1 MMGEAPWPAGLRAR
15 QPSPVTID
23 RAGSDAL
30 DEVMHIMG
38 AAFPPCF
45 GEAWTRSQC
54 AGILP
59 MAGVALRLA
68 ADADG
73 EVVGFSLMRV
83 IADEA
88 ELLLIAVD
96 PAAQHGGIGGA
107 LIDDFVEVAAA
118 QGARRLHLE
127 VREGNPAIALYERAG
142 FTPAG
147 RRRDYYRGR
156 DGESRDALTLA
167 RESPNS

>member
-1 MMGEAPWPAGLRAR
+1 MIGEAPRPASPRAR
-15 QPSPVTID
+15 PAIPVGVSQ
-23 RAGSDAL
+23 AGSESLDA
-30 DEVMHIMG
+30 VMAIMG
-38 AAFPPCF
+38 AAFPPGF

-73 EVVGFSLMRV
+73 AVAGFSLIRV

-96 PAAQHGGIGGA
+96 PAIQHRGIGAA
-107 LIDDFVEVAAA
+107 LIDDFVAVATAR
-118 QGARRLHLE
+118 GARRLHLE
-127 VREGNPAIALYERAG
+127 VRDGNPAIALYERAG
-142 FTPAG
+142 FALVG
-147 RRRDYYRGR
+147 RRRDYYHGR
-156 DGESRDALTLA
+156 DGGTRDALTLA
-167 RESPNS
+167 WESPIS